1 MKLTTTLF
9 LLLFVNSTFGQK
21 VNEIKIPKISETD
34 KYGFAEVYK
43 LDSSTTK
50 ELYNST
56 KEFLIKKHSDKE
68 FFIDVQNKEIY
79 DKGSFPADMNVSN
92 IPITYTILYTIS
104 VEFKEEK
111 VRIILTDFKVSS
123 NSQGTTSEV
132 PLEDYFNNMNTVKN
146 GKKYARKM
154 NESLSTSI
162 IKQSEKLINELKI
175 SLTEKK
181 TEW

>member
-1 MKLTTTLF
+1 
-9 LLLFVNSTFGQK
+9 
-21 VNEIKIPKISETD
+21 
-34 KYGFAEVYK
+34 
-43 LDSSTTK
+43 
-50 ELYNST
+50 
-56 KEFLIKKHSDKE
+56 
-68 FFIDVQNKEIY
+68 
-79 DKGSFPADMNVSN
+79 MNVSN

-154 NESLSTSI
+154 NESLSKSI
-162 IKQSEKLINELKI
+162 IKQSEKLINELKL